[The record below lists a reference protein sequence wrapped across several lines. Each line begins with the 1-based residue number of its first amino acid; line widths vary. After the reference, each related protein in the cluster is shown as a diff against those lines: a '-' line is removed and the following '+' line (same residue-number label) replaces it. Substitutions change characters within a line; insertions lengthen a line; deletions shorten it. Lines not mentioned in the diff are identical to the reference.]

1 MKKVLLVDESP
12 LFRDYLR
19 PKLERV
25 GLSAVNATTAVE
37 AVSKL
42 RTELPDLIVMDAEL
56 NRGTAQEILRER
68 NANPNARD
76 KPVIITA
83 SAVDRETLAELAS
96 LNVQKILTKPVRID
110 ELLDA
115 VSAHT
120 GVRIELDR
128 SPGIIEVHVNEG
140 VLFIEVAAGLNQDK
154 IELLR
159 YRIAELLALY
169 KIRIPRVLLIM
180 TSIDLAAGDSITL
193 AALFQTILEASG
205 AKQPHFK
212 VLTASSVVRDFL
224 SGRDDL
230 AEIEIATD
238 LEATLGGLLGRRA
251 GSFRTEGEG
260 VQQEFLHSDAVRD
273 ADVNAISLRFSTERA
288 PGDAF
293 GEDSGPFRVAVVDD
307 DPLIRG
313 LVEATF
319 AGDSIRVDQYPDGR
333 HYLDSPDAGNYGL
346 VFLDLMMPGLDGF
359 RVLQTMNERKLS
371 VPVIVLSAITKRDAV
386 ITAMRLGVR
395 SYLIKP
401 LEPQDIRRKATEVLQ
416 RPL

>member
-1 MKKVLLVDESP
+1 MKKVLLVDESA
-12 LFRDYLR
+12 LFRDYLG

-37 AVSKL
+37 AVSKM
-42 RTELPDLIVMDAEL
+42 RTELPDLIVMDTEL
-56 NRGTAQEILRER
+56 NRGTAQEILQER
-68 NANPNARD
+68 NANPNTRNV
-76 KPVIITA
+76 PVIVTA
-83 SAVDRETLAELAS
+83 SALNRETLAELAG

-120 GVRIELDR
+120 GVKIELDR

-169 KIRIPRVLLIM
+169 KISAPRVLLIM

-193 AALFQTILEASG
+193 AALFQSILESTDV
-205 AKQPHFK
+205 KQQLFK
-212 VLTASSVVRDFL
+212 VLTASQVVRDFL

-230 AEIEIATD
+230 KEIEITTD
-238 LEATLGGLLGRRA
+238 LESTLGGLLGRKA
-251 GSFRTEGEG
+251 GTFRTEGEG
-260 VQQEFLHSDAVRD
+260 VQEEFLRGDEVRD
-273 ADVNAISLRFSTERA
+273 TDVNAISLRFSTERA
-288 PGDAF
+288 PGHAP
-293 GEDSGPFRVAVVDD
+293 GTEEGLLRIAVVDD
-307 DPLIRG
+307 DELIRG
-313 LVEATF
+313 LVAATF
-319 AGDSIRVDQYPDGR
+319 GGEGVSVDQYADGR
-333 HYLDSPDAGNYGL
+333 HYLETPDAGKYGL

-359 RVLQTMNERKLS
+359 RVLQTMNERKIT
-371 VPVIVLSAITKRDAV
+371 VPVIVLSAISKRDAV
-386 ITAMRLGVR
+386 ITAMRLGVK

-401 LEPQDIRRKATEVLQ
+401 LQPDEIRRKATEVLQ